1 MKRLPFVLRFRTG
14 KREEGRAFIQANWAR
29 AKEAL
34 APLGAGNLSVWGV
47 GDFALC
53 YGEYADETTPRQL
66 QAVIDRAMRAGLDAY
81 CELFAAPGTLPLM
94 YHDIGV
100 VREDKSLIRH
110 RVFAT
115 HLKPGC
121 AEEYKRRHD
130 GLVAARGDRVTQ
142 GPESNFTI
150 WNANGY
156 IFGYCELVKIL
167 RPPHDRGGA
176 RLDRHLG
183 DPPAGDHG
191 LADRRRG
198 LDDRRAPR
206 AYRLPGHRITLA
218 TLQELPLGGSFSS
231 GTDSAASAFGTGAI
245 LAGLGPVLARF

>member
-130 GLVAARGDRVTQ
+130 ALIAARGDKITE

-156 IFGYCELVKIL
+156 IFGYCELV
-167 RPPHDRGGA
+167 
-176 RLDRHLG
+176 
-183 DPPAGDHG
+183 
-191 LADRRRG
+191 
-198 LDDRRAPR
+198 R
-206 AYRLPGHRITLA
+206 AYDHEMTADERASTIAWETRQLEIMDWLTDDVDWMTGEHHEHIACLA
-218 TLQELPLGGSFSS
+218 IG
-231 GTDSAASAFGTGAI
+231 
-245 LAGLGPVLARF
+245 

>member
-115 HLKPGC
+115 KLKLGC
-121 AEEYKRRHD
+121 EEEYKRRHD
-130 GLVAARGDRVTQ
+130 GLIEQRGDAIKE

-150 WNANGY
+150 WYGDGH
-156 IFGYCELVKIL
+156 IFGYCELVKSFDHEPTPEEHAATVAWETRQLEIMDWL
-167 RPPHDRGGA
+167 TDDMNWLTGENHPPVERV
-176 RLDRHLG
+176 
-183 DPPAGDHG
+183 
-191 LADRRRG
+191 
-198 LDDRRAPR
+198 
-206 AYRLPGHRITLA
+206 I
-218 TLQELPLGGSFSS
+218 
-231 GTDSAASAFGTGAI
+231 
-245 LAGLGPVLARF
+245 